1 MSETGETSEYYK
13 QALEEYKEVQE
24 DEDPDA
30 WDTRISKT
38 GCYVENLALQLCHAE
53 TGDWRQCFNEMALFR
68 KCWEKNGN
76 RERVNTLEK
85 VQTENYL
92 YKSNI
97 RGADALTSHRK
108 LVRQYSGDQGVK
120 MTRPKTFF
128 DISIGGKPQGRI
140 VFELYNDIVP
150 KTAENFLKLCEG
162 NAGMA
167 KTKPDVPLSYKGS
180 IFHRVIK
187 DFMCQFGDFTNFN
200 GTGGESIYGEKFE
213 DENFTVKHDKP
224 FLLSMANAG
233 PNTNGSQAF
242 ITCVPT
248 PHLDGKHVVFGEV
261 IQGKRIVR
269 LIENQQ
275 CDQENNKPLR
285 DVKID
290 DCGVLPDDYQ
300 VPENAEA
307 TPTDE
312 YGDNYED
319 VLKQDEKVDLKNFDT
334 VLKAIETVKNIGTEQ
349 FKKQNYSVALEK
361 YVKCD
366 KFLKEYFP
374 EDLEKEQIEKIN
386 QLKVSIPL
394 NIAICAL
401 KLKDYKQVLVAS
413 SEVLYAEAA
422 DEKAKAK
429 ALYRRGL
436 AYYHVNDTDMALN
449 DLEMATT
456 FQPND
461 AAILKAIHDTKL
473 KRKQQNE
480 KAKKS
485 LSKMFS

>member
-1 MSETGETSEYYK
+1 
-13 QALEEYKEVQE
+13 
-24 DEDPDA
+24 
-30 WDTRISKT
+30 
-38 GCYVENLALQLCHAE
+38 
-53 TGDWRQCFNEMALFR
+53 
-68 KCWEKNGN
+68 
-76 RERVNTLEK
+76 
-85 VQTENYL
+85 
-92 YKSNI
+92 
-97 RGADALTSHRK
+97 
-108 LVRQYSGDQGVK
+108 

-128 DISIGGKPQGRI
+128 DISVGGKPQGRI

-200 GTGGESIYGEKFE
+200 GTGGESIYDEKFE

-461 AAILKAIHDTKL
+461 AAILKAIHNTKL